1 MFLIGARDGGSFEFP
16 LPTHAPPDEL
26 GLFDG
31 LEPCR
36 TATSPSAD
44 TYLALRNGSGAGSDL
59 VVYNDDSETG
69 TDSRITRTL
78 AAGAYTIE
86 ATTFLGGET
95 GQFTLTLV
103 ASQSG
108 NSTFT
113 DHPLVAG
120 STPIRAAHM
129 NELRDRI
136 GGLRLAHDLPGFRWT
151 DVPIQPGVTPV
162 KAVHLMEL
170 RAAVDETYAAAGHSG
185 PEYTGA
191 TVTAGVTAIR
201 AADIM
206 ELREAVQRLES
217 AATPPSGGRD
227 KRRSKGARQR

>member
-1 MFLIGARDGGSFEFP
+1 M
-16 LPTHAPPDEL
+16 
-26 GLFDG
+26 
-31 LEPCR
+31 
-36 TATSPSAD
+36 
-44 TYLALRNGSGAGSDL
+44 

-69 TDSRITRTL
+69 TDSRITAR
-78 AAGAYTIE
+78 GRRRHTIE

-136 GGLRLAHDLPGFRWT
+136 GGLRWRTTCRGPGT

-170 RAAVDETYAAAGHSG
+170 RAAVDETYPGGSLRAGIHRG
-185 PEYTGA
+185 HG
-191 TVTAGVTAIR
+191 
-201 AADIM
+201 D
-206 ELREAVQRLES
+206 
-217 AATPPSGGRD
+217 GGRD
-227 KRRSKGARQR
+227 RYSSRRHHGTARGGATLGVCRDAAERGS